1 MSLTFM
7 LNWNKME
14 SKSSICLSKSPIHK
28 AVGML
33 ISSRDHLSVIF
44 LAQTHGKLGRNFISA
59 VTIAVPYNVND
70 KRDDCL

>member
-1 MSLTFM
+1 LQQNRNQIINLSI
-7 LNWNKME
+7 K
-14 SKSSICLSKSPIHK
+14 KSIHT
-28 AVGML
+28 AVDML
-33 ISSRDHLSVIF
+33 ISSRDHLPVIF